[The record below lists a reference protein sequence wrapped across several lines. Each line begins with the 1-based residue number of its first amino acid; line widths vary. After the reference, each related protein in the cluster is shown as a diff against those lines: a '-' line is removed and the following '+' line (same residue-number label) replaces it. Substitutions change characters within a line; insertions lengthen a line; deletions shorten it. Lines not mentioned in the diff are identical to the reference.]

1 MEMGTLLDVCLFL
14 CSLHHFFG
22 PRPDTNGVAMGLYH
36 LPLEV
41 EFAHEAGSAERLP
54 LSCTDRS
61 WDLQVHNIVH

>member
-1 MEMGTLLDVCLFL
+1 MEMGSLLDVFLFL

-41 EFAHEAGSAERLP
+41 ECAHAPDP
-54 LSCTDRS
+54 LKGC
-61 WDLQVHNIVH
+61 H